1 MAVYHRIE
9 VVDLTLAD
17 LATSKTKRNELK
29 EALDAFGANGWT
41 AAQIEEAGGS
51 LLVLLTKQ
59 DAN

>member
-1 MAVYHRIE
+1 MTVYHRIE
-9 VVDLTLAD
+9 VVDLTLVD

-29 EALDAFGANGWT
+29 SALDEFGRSGWT

-59 DAN
+59 AE